1 MHANASQ
8 SQKILLAQDM
18 LNNCVILQS
27 TDAAAIEQF
36 EKTRLAQSSM
46 DPFEAEMLSW
56 NSPWR
61 KESLEHYLPTGWCF
75 GIWSDE
81 SQTKLVGYF
90 LAQPLMFF
98 DGLTQTFWIE
108 YLTGETTKEI
118 QDLILVAT
126 RLAREKHFQKA
137 IFRDNESLHESL
149 VLFKAQPLQLGLVE
163 ILTSKMKAL

>member
-1 MHANASQ
+1 
-8 SQKILLAQDM
+8 M
-18 LNNCVILQS
+18 LNNCVILQAS
-27 TDAAAIEQF
+27 DAAAIEKF
-36 EKTRLAQSSM
+36 EKARLAQSSM

-81 SQTKLVGYF
+81 THTTLTGYF

-108 YLTGETTKEI
+108 HLNGNTEEEI
-118 QDLILVAT
+118 QALIMVAT
-126 RLAREKHFQKA
+126 KLAREKHFQKA
-137 IFRDNESLHESL
+137 I
-149 VLFKAQPLQLGLVE
+149 
-163 ILTSKMKAL
+163 

>member
-1 MHANASQ
+1 
-8 SQKILLAQDM
+8 M
-18 LNNCVILQS
+18 LDNCVILQIQ
-27 TDAAAIEQF
+27 DAAAIEQF
-36 EKTRLAQSSM
+36 EKNRLAQSSM

-56 NSPWR
+56 NSRWR

-81 SQTKLVGYF
+81 TRTKLKGYF

-108 YLTGETTKEI
+108 HLVGETEKEI

-126 RLAREKHFQKA
+126 KLAREKHFQKA
-137 IFRDNESLHESL
+137 IFRDDEFLHDSL
-149 VLFKAQPLQLGLVE
+149 VLFKAQPLQSGLVE